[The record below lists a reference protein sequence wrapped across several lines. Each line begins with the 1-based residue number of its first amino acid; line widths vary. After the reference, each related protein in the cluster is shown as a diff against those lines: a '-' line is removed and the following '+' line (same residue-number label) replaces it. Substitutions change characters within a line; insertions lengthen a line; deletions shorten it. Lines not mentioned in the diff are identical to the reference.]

1 MNKSKTNQYLEV
13 QVQTASKEQL
23 LLMLYDGAIRFGEQ
37 AKAKIDEKDI
47 EGSYHLLVK
56 AKQIVVELLCSLDER
71 VGKELY
77 DNLGS
82 LYNFV
87 YIRLIEANIKKDK
100 NLIDE
105 ALQILMTLRNAWFE
119 AIEKHKKEVLEGTI
133 AAVKP
138 PERTS
143 FSIEG

>member
-1 MNKSKTNQYLEV
+1 MSKTKMNQYLEV

-23 LLMLYDGAIRFGEQ
+23 LLMLYDGAIRFSEQ
-37 AKAKIDEKDI
+37 AKSKIDEKDI

-77 DNLGS
+77 DNLCS
-82 LYNFV
+82 LYNFI

-100 NLIDE
+100 KLVDE
-105 ALQILMTLRNAWFE
+105 ALQILRTLRNAWTD
-119 AIEKHKKEVLEGTI
+119 AIEKHKKEIQDGKADKL
-133 AAVKP
+133 AP
-138 PERTS
+138 PSRTS